1 MLLRAVFAGVRKQE
15 RFDLEAVEMATRA
28 AMHQA
33 GATLIEGLLAMRETP
48 ATSLPCDCGKRAR
61 FHSWRAKKL
70 HTVLGE
76 LCFER
81 AYYHCPDCG
90 RGQSP
95 RDGELDVSGTDFS
108 PGLRRMMAAVG
119 SETSFERGSEQLDL
133 LAGVAVNAKAVQRHA
148 EAIGGAIAE
157 REHEGITQA
166 KQLELPEICSPPAEI
181 LYIEMDGTGVPVARR
196 ESNGRKGK
204 TAGEP
209 ARTREAKLG
218 CVFTQRGLNAKGRP
232 QRDQDSTSYVAA
244 IESAEDFGLRLY
256 TEAWRRGWCRAKR
269 KVVLGDGA
277 VWIWNLAHEHFPG
290 AIQIVDLFHARQH
303 LWDLARSLHPNQDA
317 AQTRWMMVHQQLLD
331 NGKLKKLTVALRSIQ
346 TGNQELA
353 EKLRTEADYFHRN
366 ALRMRYPKFRRLG
379 LFVGSG
385 VVEAGC
391 RTVIAARLKRSGMFW
406 SVKGANSILALR
418 CCQINQR
425 FEDFWASR
433 GKAA

>member
-1 MLLRAVFAGVRKQE
+1 
-15 RFDLEAVEMATRA
+15 MATRA
-28 AMHQA
+28 AMHRA
-33 GATLIEGLLAMRETP
+33 GATVLEGLLAMRET
-48 ATSLPCDCGKRAR
+48 ATPSLPCACGKRAR

-76 LCFER
+76 LSFAR

-90 RGQSP
+90 QGQSP
-95 RDGELDVSGTDFS
+95 RDRELDVSGTDFS
-108 PGLRRMMAAVG
+108 PGLRRMIAAVG

-133 LAGVAVNAKAVQRHA
+133 LAGVAVNAKAIERHA

-157 REHEGITQA
+157 AEHAEIARA

-204 TAGEP
+204 TEGEP

-218 CVFTQRGLNAKGRP
+218 CVFTQSSVDRKGRP
-232 QRDQDSTSYVAA
+232 QRDQDSTSYTAA

-256 TEAWRRGWCRAKR
+256 TEAWRRGWDHAKR

-290 AIQIVDLFHARQH
+290 ATQIVDLFHARQH
-303 LWDLARSLHPNQDA
+303 LWDLARSLYPNEE
-317 AQTRWMMVHQQLLD
+317 AQQKRWLMAHQQLLD
-331 NGKLKKLTVALRSIQ
+331 HGKLKKLTVALRSIQ
-346 TGNQELA
+346 TGNPELA

-418 CCQINQR
+418 CCRLNQR